1 MTRVTSAPFPP
12 PVVQAPTNGLRGEEM
27 LPDDLRAGSSGRNI
41 ASGHEHADFVLPVLH
56 VTLVLRHVEDRQQ
69 ARERGQNDRDP
80 DVLDTV
86 GHQLSIPYV
95 WGPYWMSWMV
105 LTPNVA
111 GAPESPG

>member
-1 MTRVTSAPFPP
+1 
-12 PVVQAPTNGLRGEEM
+12 M
-27 LPDDLRAGSSGRNI
+27 LPDDLRTGSSGRNI

-86 GHQLSIPYV
+86 GHQLSLPYLL
-95 WGPYWMSWMV
+95 GLYWMSWTV

-111 GAPESPG
+111 GAPESPGSARIPCAMNSVK